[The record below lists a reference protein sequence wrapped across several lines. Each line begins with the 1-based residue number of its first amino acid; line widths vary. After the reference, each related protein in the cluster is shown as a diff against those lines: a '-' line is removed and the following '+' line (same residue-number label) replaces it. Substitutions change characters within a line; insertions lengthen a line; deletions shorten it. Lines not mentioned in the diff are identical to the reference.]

1 MIHAA
6 KTRVVEPTARAMSLV
21 TRKMPVPMVSPM
33 TMAVADRRPK
43 PRTKWDCLG
52 RSASSGS
59 LGVIEVREPTI
70 RHREGQIGAGDR
82 KNICPA
88 RARSGGFRVIIA
100 AAMAAQKSMLSE
112 YRWDPAYA

>member
-6 KTRVVEPTARAMSLV
+6 KTSVVEPTARAMSLV

-33 TMAVADRRPK
+33 TMAVAEGRPK

-59 LGVIEVREPTI
+59 VGVIEVREPTI

-82 KNICPA
+82 KNICAVPGTQ
-88 RARSGGFRVIIA
+88 RGFPRYYRSRDGGAEIHV
-100 AAMAAQKSMLSE
+100 
-112 YRWDPAYA
+112 